1 MNTQTK
7 AGVGVRLRLGLRFI
21 ISKKKGDVN
30 MNMQT
35 KVGVGVGLRLGF
47 IILKKKGDVHVNM
60 QTKVGVGVRLRLGL
74 GFIILQV
81 KVETNAISAQH
92 SWNWS

>member
-1 MNTQTK
+1 M
-7 AGVGVRLRLGLRFI
+7 
-21 ISKKKGDVN
+21 
-30 MNMQT
+30 
-35 KVGVGVGLRLGF
+35 GF

-60 QTKVGVGVRLRLGL
+60 QTKVGVGVRLWVGL

>member
-7 AGVGVRLRLGLRFI
+7 VGVGVRLRLGLRFI

-35 KVGVGVGLRLGF
+35 KVGVGV
-47 IILKKKGDVHVNM
+47 
-60 QTKVGVGVRLRLGL
+60 RLRLGL
-74 GFIILQV
+74 GFIKADPYPNLTLDPTPTLVCVHVHIVFLFFNILFQFMIF
-81 KVETNAISAQH
+81 ESQIERR
-92 SWNWS
+92 

>member
-7 AGVGVRLRLGLRFI
+7 VGVGVRLRLGLRFI

-35 KVGVGVGLRLGF
+35 KVGVHNIEKERRCAREHA
-47 IILKKKGDVHVNM
+47 D
-60 QTKVGVGVRLRLGL
+60 
-74 GFIILQV
+74 
-81 KVETNAISAQH
+81 
-92 SWNWS
+92 